1 MQTGEVQDVLP
12 RRQPRVQAPRV
23 GQHPHAGQRLL
34 RLGFSEGTLKG
45 IEEDTQRKVD
55 EATAAAK
62 ASPVPSLDVI
72 DKDVWADGSTA
83 WRN

>member
-1 MQTGEVQDVLP
+1 
-12 RRQPRVQAPRV
+12 
-23 GQHPHAGQRLL
+23 
-34 RLGFSEGTLKG
+34 
-45 IEEDTQRKVD
+45 VD